1 MRALVIDD
9 EPIIRRALS
18 RALQSRGHQVL
29 EAVDGESGLRV
40 WLAESPDIV
49 FLDILMPGLSG
60 LQVLAEVRKSNKAK
74 VILMSAYTGH
84 HSGKE
89 SLQEGADLFVSKP
102 FQDIFEMVKVAEGL
116 VNDSSKN

>member
-1 MRALVIDD
+1 MKVLVVDD
-9 EPIIRRALS
+9 ESIIRRALG

-29 EAVDGESGLRV
+29 EASDGEAGKKI
-40 WLAESPDIV
+40 WLEESPDVV

-84 HSGKE
+84 GSKE
-89 SLQEGADLFVSKP
+89 EALQDGADLFIKKP
-102 FQDIFEMVKVAEGL
+102 FQDIFEMVRVAENL
-116 VNDSSKN
+116 VGSS